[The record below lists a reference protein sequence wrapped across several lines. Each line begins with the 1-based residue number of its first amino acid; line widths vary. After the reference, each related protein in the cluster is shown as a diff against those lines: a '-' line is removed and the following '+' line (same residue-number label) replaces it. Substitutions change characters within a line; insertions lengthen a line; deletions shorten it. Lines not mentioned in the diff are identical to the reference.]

1 MLCMNNLAES
11 KAEHVFVQGINS
23 TSFENQST
31 TVGIA
36 SKPWERGRSVIKL
49 AEMCSHGNDRV
60 SSGCRR
66 PAGATLD
73 PLNLWHVLHLV
84 MYSLTVVAIPGQ

>member
-1 MLCMNNLAES
+1 MF
-11 KAEHVFVQGINS
+11 FVQGINS

-31 TVGIA
+31 TVKIA
-36 SKPWERGRSVIKL
+36 SKPWERERSVMKL
-49 AEMCSHGNDRV
+49 AKICSHSNDGV

-66 PAGATLD
+66 PAGAVLD
-73 PLNLWHVLHLV
+73 PLNLWHVLHLA